1 MLWKRQKTRGNPCNA
16 IRQLRHEQLE
26 RDLFLA
32 RKNASLKSGSRGM
45 QARKYLKAVED
56 KVAESARNL
65 IDSEEARLER
75 NREASEPSGI
85 QEETQ
90 EAVDLLDRLQCQY
103 EAPFESLSGGWRM
116 RCMLAGNLI
125 QKADILILDEPTNF
139 LDLLGIVWLENYLA
153 HLRTV
158 DDDRTVVLVSHDR
171 DFLNNM
177 CEETIVLK
185 DQTLSYFRGNL
196 SAYEQ
201 DLGAQKLYWGRM
213 KEAQDCQVAHMEAT
227 IRDNIKLGKKTSVDN
242 KLRMAKSRQKK
253 VDERMG
259 VQVSGKGTRFK
270 LNRDRVG
277 FHDSMR
283 DEIDVPQDEKGSHW
297 NLSISVTSPG
307 VTLSLMVIDLVIH
320 MGDRVGIIGLNGSG
334 KTTLLKV
341 LVGSMRQSQGTV
353 TRHPRATIGYYSQHS
368 TDELKA
374 IGRTEPVLTALSLL
388 SRDANRSPGEGEVR
402 GLLSSLGLAGRTAS
416 DVPITQ
422 LSGGQLVS
430 MFLSFQV
437 PSSALVPNQIISHKP
452 LFIRVRLALAR
463 ILWNLPHLLVLDE
476 ITTHLNFYTVI
487 ALVEDLSSFNGAIL
501 IVSHDRYLIRGVV
514 EGKRNAAGQDRD
526 ANMTMK
532 PDDDDLGRHDV
543 YVLRRGKLH
552 RQDNGVEQFEKSLQK
567 QCSLELVIFSRL
579 SEGKDEEQE
588 SEEHFQHWVEQALSY
603 VRGWDW
609 KKPQE
614 LRYLEI
620 TESLIRDCSQVT
632 TINNRR
638 QMIMM
643 NDLKTNGTG
652 KKREAQPQCSQFRSS
667 ALRLG
672 TLFTSA
678 AAAILLLLQ
687 CEHAQ
692 QDENMSG
699 SVPALRGA
707 GRGFGAKGS
716 EKHLGCIRHQPSV
729 VPGMT
734 VLKM

>member
-158 DDDRTVVLVSHDR
+158 DDDRTVVLSHDR

-213 KEAQDCQVAHMEAT
+213 KEAQDRQVAHMEAT
-227 IRDNIKLGKKTSVDN
+227 IRDNIKLGKKTGVDN

-259 VQVSGKGTRFK
+259 VQ
-270 LNRDRVG
+270 
-277 FHDSMR
+277 
-283 DEIDVPQDEKGSHW
+283 SHW

-388 SRDANRSPGEGEVR
+388 SWDANRSLGEGEVR

-501 IVSHDRYLIRGVV
+501 IVSHGRYLIRGVV

-567 QCSLELVIFSRL
+567 QVQKML
-579 SEGKDEEQE
+579 
-588 SEEHFQHWVEQALSY
+588 
-603 VRGWDW
+603 
-609 KKPQE
+609 
-614 LRYLEI
+614 
-620 TESLIRDCSQVT
+620 TES
-632 TINNRR
+632 
-638 QMIMM
+638 
-643 NDLKTNGTG
+643 
-652 KKREAQPQCSQFRSS
+652 
-667 ALRLG
+667 
-672 TLFTSA
+672 
-678 AAAILLLLQ
+678 
-687 CEHAQ
+687 
-692 QDENMSG
+692 
-699 SVPALRGA
+699 
-707 GRGFGAKGS
+707 
-716 EKHLGCIRHQPSV
+716 
-729 VPGMT
+729 
-734 VLKM
+734 

>member
-158 DDDRTVVLVSHDR
+158 DDDRTVVLSHDR
-171 DFLNNM
+171 DFPNNM

-213 KEAQDCQVAHMEAT
+213 KEAQDRQVAHMEAT

-259 VQVSGKGTRFK
+259 VQVSAKGTRFK

-283 DEIDVPQDEKGSHW
+283 DEIDVPQDEKGV
-297 NLSISVTSPG
+297 SISIPNPQQLRSPG
-307 VTLSLMVIDLVIH
+307 PLVSLESIHFRYKPRGDLILN
-320 MGDRVGIIGLNGSG
+320 GYRPDRVGIIGLNGSG
-334 KTTLLKV
+334 KTTLLKG

-374 IGRTEPVLTALSLL
+374 IGRTEPVLTSLSLL
-388 SRDANRSPGEGEVR
+388 SWDANRSLGEGEVR

-476 ITTHLNFYTVI
+476 ITTHLDFYTVI

-567 QCSLELVIFSRL
+567 QVQKML
-579 SEGKDEEQE
+579 
-588 SEEHFQHWVEQALSY
+588 
-603 VRGWDW
+603 
-609 KKPQE
+609 
-614 LRYLEI
+614 
-620 TESLIRDCSQVT
+620 TES
-632 TINNRR
+632 
-638 QMIMM
+638 
-643 NDLKTNGTG
+643 
-652 KKREAQPQCSQFRSS
+652 
-667 ALRLG
+667 
-672 TLFTSA
+672 
-678 AAAILLLLQ
+678 
-687 CEHAQ
+687 
-692 QDENMSG
+692 
-699 SVPALRGA
+699 
-707 GRGFGAKGS
+707 
-716 EKHLGCIRHQPSV
+716 
-729 VPGMT
+729 
-734 VLKM
+734 